1 MAQRQLQHPV
11 LRQLTENRPMVEID
25 YRLWICDGPMI
36 ADAIEALAAAHR

>member
-1 MAQRQLQHPV
+1 
-11 LRQLTENRPMVEID
+11 MVEID